1 MKHSNQLIHE
11 KSPYLLQHAGNPVN
25 WYPWSESAFAK
36 AKEEDKPVFLSVGY
50 ATCHWCH
57 VMERES
63 FEDKEAAARLND
75 TFICIKVDREER
87 PDIDTVYMSAC
98 QMISGRGG
106 WPLTVFMT
114 PDRIPFFA
122 ATYIPKNGP
131 MGQGGIME
139 LCRNVKELWKYKRE
153 KLLQSAAEIHSRLG
167 RAFLFSPASDGDL
180 EKLPQTADKAYAQ
193 LEQSF
198 DAEYGGFDA
207 APKFPTPHRFFF
219 LLRYYRRTGKEYALD
234 MVKRSLK
241 AMRMGGIWDHAGFGF
256 HRYSTDRHWL
266 LPHFEKMLYDQAM
279 LALAYLETW
288 EITRENFFSQT
299 AEEIFHYVLRDMTD
313 PEGGF
318 YTAEDA
324 DSEGEEGRFYIWSR
338 AEFRRVL
345 EGTEDREI
353 WENLLNIKSEGNF
366 HDESTRQKSSG
377 NIPHLAFPEKGESPD
392 FPADLSEKWER
403 VRQKLFAHRKQ
414 RIHPLKDDKI
424 LTDWNGL
431 MIAALAYAGRILGKK
446 EYLATARKAFAFIE
460 KHMLQKDGRLLHRFR
475 DGEAAI
481 AAHADDYAFL
491 IWGLLE
497 LRDAENN
504 PLFLEKAMRF
514 QQQMRDDFWDEEN
527 GGFYLTGKEEKDLP
541 VRPKEIYDGALPSAN
556 SVSVSNLFRLA
567 RLSGDD
573 RWKEDAKK
581 TVRAFAGTV
590 IKHPAAFTHFLTGLE
605 DVLPVR

>member
-11 KSPYLLQHAGNPVN
+11 KSPYLLQHAENPVN
-25 WYPWSESAFAK
+25 WYPWSEAAFAK

-63 FEDKEAAARLND
+63 FEDGEAAARLND

-87 PDIDTVYMSAC
+87 PDIDTVYMAAC
-98 QMISGRGG
+98 QMLTGRGG

-114 PDRIPFFA
+114 PDKIPFFA
-122 ATYIPKNGP
+122 ATYIPKTGP
-131 MGQGGIME
+131 LGQGGIME
-139 LCRNVKELWKYKRE
+139 LCRNVKDLWKNKRE
-153 KLLQSAAEIHSRLG
+153 NLLQSAAEIHSGLG
-167 RAFLFSPASDGDL
+167 RSFLFPPASAD
-180 EKLPQTADKAYAQ
+180 EMKHLPQMADRAYAQ

-207 APKFPTPHRFFF
+207 APKFPTPHRFLF
-219 LLRYYRRTGKEYALD
+219 LLRYYRRSGKKHALD

-288 EITRENFFSQT
+288 EITRENFFSRT

-324 DSEGEEGRFYIWSR
+324 DSEGEEGRFYVWSR

-377 NIPHLAFPEKGESPD
+377 NIPHLSFPAKGESPD

-446 EYLATARKAFAFIE
+446 EYLAAAQKAFAFTE
-460 KHMLQKDGRLLHRFR
+460 KNMLQKDGRLLHRFR
-475 DGEAAI
+475 DGDAAI
-481 AAHADDYAFL
+481 AAHADDYASL

-497 LRDAENN
+497 LWDAENN

-514 QQQMRDDFWDEEN
+514 QQQMKDDFWDEEK

-567 RLSGDD
+567 RLSGEKK
-573 RWKEDAKK
+573 WKEDAKK
-581 TVRAFAGTV
+581 TVLAFAGTV
-590 IKHPAAFTHFLTGLE
+590 KKHPAAFTHFLTGLE
-605 DVLPVR
+605 DALPVI